1 MKRNRGR
8 PRKFNADEALDKAL
22 LVFWTRGFAATSL
35 DDLAEAMAIK
45 RPSIYNAFGDKESLY
60 RAALGAFQERLSAG
74 LSTLNYKDEP
84 RKILMRFFAQALDV
98 YAAGENHL
106 GCFIFC
112 TAPAEAI
119 THPDIRTDI
128 RTITDAID
136 KVLNKFFE
144 GVKTAGQLQSDTDP
158 LVAAQLTQAVLHSL
172 ALRARA
178 GQPRSTLNKMSSG
191 AVEMICR

>member
-8 PRKFNADEALDKAL
+8 PREFDADEALGKAL
-22 LVFWTRGFAATSL
+22 LVFWTKGFAATSL
-35 DDLAEAMAIK
+35 DELAEAMSMR

-60 RAALGAFQERLSAG
+60 RAALGAFQERLFAG
-74 LSTLNYKDEP
+74 LSTLQDGDEP
-84 RKILMRFFAQALDV
+84 RRILERFFTQALDV
-98 YAAGENHL
+98 YTAGETPL

-119 THPDIRTDI
+119 THPDVRADV
-128 RTITDAID
+128 RKITDTID
-136 KVLNKFFE
+136 KTLSNFFAS
-144 GVKTAGQLQSDTDP
+144 VKNTGHTQDDTDP
-158 LVAAQLTQAVLHSL
+158 LVAAQVTQAVLHSL

-178 GQPRSTLNKMSSG
+178 GQPRSTLNKMARG

>member
-8 PRKFNADEALDKAL
+8 PRKFDADEALDKAL

-35 DDLAEAMAIK
+35 DELAEAMSMR

-60 RAALGAFQERLSAG
+60 RAALGAFQERLLVG
-74 LSTLNYKDEP
+74 LRTLEDKDQP
-84 RKILMRFFAQALDV
+84 RKILERFFTQALDV
-98 YAAGENHL
+98 YTAGETPL

-119 THPDIRTDI
+119 THPDVRADV
-128 RTITDAID
+128 RTITDTID
-136 KVLNKFFE
+136 KALSNFFE
-144 GVKTAGQLQSDTDP
+144 RVENAGQTQDDTDP
-158 LVAAQLTQAVLHSL
+158 LVAAQVTQAVLHSL
-172 ALRARA
+172 ALRSRA
-178 GQPRSTLNKMSSG
+178 GQPRSTLNKMARG